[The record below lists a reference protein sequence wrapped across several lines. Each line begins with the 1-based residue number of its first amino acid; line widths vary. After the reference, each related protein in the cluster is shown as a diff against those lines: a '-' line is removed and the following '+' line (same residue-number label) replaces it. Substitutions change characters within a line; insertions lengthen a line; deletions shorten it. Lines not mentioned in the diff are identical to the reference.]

1 MVLTVFGGTP
11 AVFRGRV
18 VREVVLSTATI
29 RPGWAQRRL
38 GPVLKVV
45 LAALFRLLYRVEVHG
60 LENYRTSGER
70 AIVVANHVSLLD
82 APLLAT
88 FLPGRPSLAV
98 VEAMERCRWLRPW
111 LLLVDAFRIDPLS
124 PLAMIAVVRALRR
137 GGRCLMFPEGRISV
151 TGGLMKVYDG
161 PAVVACRSRSPVLP
175 VWIEGAEALPFS
187 RSRGKVPVRWF
198 PRIVIHIGPA
208 QRIELPRGLGGRRR
222 RQLAGEKLYDLMT
235 ETAFRAENLD
245 RTLFEA
251 ILDARARYG
260 GARPVF
266 EDMERTPISYDR
278 LVLAS
283 MVLGPR
289 LARVAPPGAVVGV
302 LMPNAVGTAVVFTAL
317 QAIGRVPAMLNF
329 TVGPTQ
335 AAQACRAADLKL
347 VVTARR
353 FITVARLEALAA
365 ALAGVAEVL
374 YLEDVRASLTTAERL
389 AGVWRARRA
398 RAWHR
403 RQRGTPRA
411 PAVILFT
418 SGSENLPK
426 GVALSHG
433 NLIANCRQL
442 KARVDFS
449 PSDVLFNALPVF
461 HSFGLTGGLAL
472 PLLSGFKCFLYPSPL
487 HYKAVPEAVYACD
500 ATMMF
505 GTDTFLNAYGRV
517 AHPYDFRSVRYIFAG
532 AEKLR
537 EETRRLWADRF
548 GVRVLEGYGAT
559 ETGPVLAVNTPMFA
573 SPGTVGRLLPGI
585 RHRLEPVDGIT
596 EGGRLLV
603 SGPNIM
609 LGYLKADGS
618 GVLEAPPDGWHDTG
632 DIGAMDEHGFVRIVG
647 RLKRFAKVAGEMVS
661 LGAAEA
667 LVLSLW
673 PEERHAVVAA
683 PDNRK
688 GEQLVLVTEHRGAER
703 TAIAEQAHRLGVSEL
718 LVPRTVMV
726 LDEVPIFGTGKVDY
740 VRIQAMVAERRSGR
754 RAA

>member
-1 MVLTVFGGTP
+1 M
-11 AVFRGRV
+11 
-18 VREVVLSTATI
+18 STATI
-29 RPGWAQRRL
+29 RPGWVQRRL
-38 GPVLKVV
+38 APVLKAV
-45 LAALFRLLYRVEVHG
+45 LGCVFRLLYRVEVRG
-60 LENYRTSGER
+60 LEHYRAAGER
-70 AIVVANHVSLLD
+70 AIVVSNHVSLMD
-82 APLLAT
+82 AALLAT

-98 VEAMERCRWLRPW
+98 VEAMRRSLWLRPW
-111 LLLVDAFRIDPLS
+111 LLLVDVFHIDPTS
-124 PLAMIAVVRALRR
+124 PLAMISVVRALKR
-137 GGRCLMFPEGRISV
+137 GGRCVMFPEGRISV
-151 TGGLMKVYDG
+151 TGALMKVYDG
-161 PAVVACRSRSPVLP
+161 PAVVAARSRTPVLP
-175 VWIEGAEALPFS
+175 VWIEGAEGSPFS
-187 RSRGKVPVRWF
+187 LSRGAVPIRWF
-198 PRIVIHIGPA
+198 PRITLTIGPA
-208 QRIELPRGLGGRRR
+208 RRIELPRSVGGRRR
-222 RQLAGEKLYDLMT
+222 RQLAGEMLYDLMT
-235 ETAFRAENLD
+235 EAAFEADNRD

-260 GARPVF
+260 GGRLVF
-266 EDMERTPISYDR
+266 EDMERKPISYDR
-278 LVLAS
+278 LVLAA

-289 LARVAPPGAVVGV
+289 LARVAPPGGAIGV
-302 LMPNAVGTAVVFTAL
+302 LMPNAVGTAVVFTTL

-335 AAQACRAADLKL
+335 AAQACRAADLKV

-353 FITVARLEALAA
+353 FITAAKLEALTA
-365 ALAGVAEVL
+365 ALAGVAEIL
-374 YLEDVRASLTTAERL
+374 YLEDVRASLTTRERL
-389 AGVWRARRA
+389 AGMWRAQQA

-403 RQRGTPRA
+403 RHRVAPGA

-442 KARVDFS
+442 RVRVDFS

-472 PLLSGFKCFLYPSPL
+472 PLLSGFKAFLYPSPL
-487 HYKAVPEAVYACD
+487 HYRVVPEAVYACD

-517 AHPYDFRSVRYIFAG
+517 AHPYDFRSVRYIFSG

-573 SPGTVGRLLPGI
+573 TPGAVGRLLPGI
-585 RHRLEPVDGIT
+585 RYRLEPVDGIT

-603 SGPNIM
+603 AGPNIM
-609 LGYLKADGS
+609 LGYLKTDGS
-618 GVLEAPPDGWHDTG
+618 GVLEPPPDGWHDTG
-632 DIGAMDEHGFVRIVG
+632 DIATVDDHGFVRIVG

-673 PEERHAVVAA
+673 PDQRHAVIAA
-683 PDNRK
+683 ADNRK

-703 TAIAEQAHRLGVSEL
+703 TVLAEHAHRQGVSEL
-718 LVPRTVMV
+718 LIPRTVMV
-726 LDEVPIFGTGKVDY
+726 VDEVPIFGTGKVDY
-740 VRIQAMVAERRSGR
+740 VRVQAMVAEHRAGR